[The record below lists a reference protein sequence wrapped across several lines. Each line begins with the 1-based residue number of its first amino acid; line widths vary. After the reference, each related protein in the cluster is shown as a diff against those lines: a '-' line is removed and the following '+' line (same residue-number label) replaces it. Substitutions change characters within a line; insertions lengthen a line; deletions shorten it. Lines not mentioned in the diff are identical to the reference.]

1 MLLVSWEKL
10 VRLGHRCGNLES
22 LELRTGNLF
31 VQKQVLDL
39 VFNHRSR
46 FLLRVRVVENR
57 RSVLGAL
64 VVALHVESGRV
75 VKGEKESTKLLIAHL
90 LRIKS

>member
-10 VRLGHRCGNLES
+10 VRLGHRGSHLES
-22 LELRTGNLF
+22 FELGTWDLF
-31 VQKQVLDL
+31 VQEQVLHL
-39 VFNHRSR
+39 VFNHRSC

-64 VVALHVESGRV
+64 VVALHVESGGV

-90 LRIKS
+90 

>member
-1 MLLVSWEKL
+1 MLFVSWEKL

-22 LELRTGNLF
+22 LELRTWNLF
-31 VQKQVLDL
+31 VQEQVLDL

-46 FLLRVRVVENR
+46 FLLRVRVVENH

-64 VVALHVESGRV
+64 VVALHVESGGV

-90 LRIKS
+90 

>member
-1 MLLVSWEKL
+1 MLFVRWEKL
-10 VRLGHRCGNLES
+10 VRLGHRCSYLES

-31 VQKQVLDL
+31 VQEQILHL
-39 VFNHRSR
+39 ITNHLSCCM
-46 FLLRVRVVENR
+46 LRVRVVENR

-64 VVALHVESGRV
+64 VVALHVKSGRV

-90 LRIKS
+90 